1 MKENIKK
8 NFIWNTIGSLLFG
21 FTSLFFLVIITRIN
35 GVEWAGIFSYAFAVA
50 CIMYCI
56 AQYSGKTF
64 QITETNKEI
73 TDSDYLYNRLITY
86 IITIG
91 IAFLFCI
98 IAKQEYNKFVLIILL
113 SIYRATDAYI
123 DSIHSII
130 QRNGYLYKVGKS
142 LFFKTIIL
150 IGIFLIADKLTNNLI
165 LSVTTIVL
173 INLIFAYFIDYKI
186 AKNMIQK
193 SKFNKEHNRYLFKT
207 GFALFG
213 YNFLSVYVMNVPK
226 YVIEYFST
234 NEIQAIFSIIIMPAS
249 FLSLI
254 AIYLVQPFLGIITNE
269 VKKNNIK
276 ELKNIII
283 KLTISI
289 IGIGILAL
297 LACYIL
303 GIPVLELVYNM
314 NLSTQK
320 INLMIIIFGSIFY
333 SLVVM
338 LSAILIAMRKN
349 AVQLIILLVT
359 ALFSTIICII
369 CTSKFGIKGS
379 SIAYTLVMI
388 FEFICYLIALQINLK
403 KCKSNIQEVE

>member
-1 MKENIKK
+1 
-8 NFIWNTIGSLLFG
+8 
-21 FTSLFFLVIITRIN
+21 
-35 GVEWAGIFSYAFAVA
+35 
-50 CIMYCI
+50 MYCI

-91 IAFLFCI
+91 IAFLFSI
-98 IAKQEYNKFVLIILL
+98 LTKQEYNKFVLIILL

-142 LFFKTIIL
+142 LFFKTMIL
-150 IGIFLIADKLTNNLI
+150 IGTFLIVNKLTNNLI
-165 LSVTTIVL
+165 LSVITIVI
-173 INLIFAYFIDYKI
+173 INLVFGYFIDYKI
-186 AKNMIQK
+186 AKKMIQK
-193 SKFNKEHNRYLFKT
+193 SKFNKEHNIHLFKT

-234 NEIQAIFSIIIMPAS
+234 NETQAIFSIIIMPAS

-254 AIYLVQPFLGIITNE
+254 AIYLVQPFLGIITNVVE
-269 VKKNNIK
+269 QNNIRK
-276 ELKNIII
+276 LKDIII
-283 KLTISI
+283 KLALSI

-297 LACYIL
+297 AVCYIL
-303 GIPVLELVYNM
+303 GIPVLELVYNI

-338 LSAILIAMRKN
+338 LSAILISMRKN
-349 AVQLIILLVT
+349 GIQLIILLIT
-359 ALFSTIICII
+359 ALFSTLVCII
-369 CTSKFGIKGS
+369 CTSKFELKGS
-379 SIAYTLVMI
+379 AIAYMLMMI
-388 FEFICYLIALQINLK
+388 FEFICYLIALKINLNK
-403 KCKSNIQEVE
+403 HKCKSMEEE

>member
-1 MKENIKK
+1 MYGIQS
-8 NFIWNTIGSLLFG
+8 GSLLFG

-98 IAKQEYNKFVLIILL
+98 LTKQEYNKFVLIILL

-150 IGIFLIADKLTNNLI
+150 IGTFLIVDKLTNNLI
-165 LSVTTIVL
+165 LSVTAIVV

-186 AKNMIQK
+186 AKKMIQK

-234 NEIQAIFSIIIMPAS
+234 NETQAIFSIIIMPAS
-249 FLSLI
+249 FLSLVS
-254 AIYLVQPFLGIITNE
+254 IYLVQPFLGIITRKIE
-269 VKKNNIK
+269 ENNIK
-276 ELKNIII
+276 ELKKIIV
-283 KLTISI
+283 KLVLAI
-289 IGIGILAL
+289 IVIGILAL

-303 GIPVLELVYNM
+303 GIPVLELIYNLDLSNQKV
-314 NLSTQK
+314 NL
-320 INLMIIIFGSIFY
+320 LIIIFGSIFY
-333 SLVVM
+333 SLVVL
-338 LSAILIAMRKN
+338 LSAVLVAMRKN
-349 AVQLIILLVT
+349 GVQLGILLLT
-359 ALFSTIICII
+359 AIFSSVVCII
-369 CTSKFGIKGS
+369 CTSMYDIKGAA
-379 SIAYTLVMI
+379 IAYTLVMT
-388 FEFICYLIALQINLK
+388 FEFICYLITLQAKLK
-403 KCKSNIQEVE
+403 NK